1 MARHPKQAQYE
12 RTSRHRQLLSMQA
25 ISSGWT
31 KLDTLDAYL
40 TGDGELIVIDK
51 ALNRY
56 ATTAEAEKIISP
68 ETPIGGNGE
77 PPVAPAE
84 VSTGNGLPNGVDL
97 SVVPQSIA
105 ARRALELAG
114 SEHSG
119 TTESEVRTRLAKGAS
134 QFLAAL
140 KLLDTVH
147 GPEWREKLTQMT
159 T

>member
-1 MARHPKQAQYE
+1 MSKAAYQAAYRLRSAVRGEILAQ
-12 RTSRHRQLLSMQA
+12 
-25 ISSGWT
+25 GWEE
-31 KLDTLDAYL
+31 LDAL
-40 TGDGELIVIDK
+40 LVFRKEDGELVIVLKDGT
-51 ALNRY
+51 RY
-56 ATTAEAEKIISP
+56 SIEEPEGFTPAVPTATSA
-68 ETPIGGNGE
+68 
-77 PPVAPAE
+77 AP
-84 VSTGNGLPNGVDL
+84 TGNGLPSGVDL

-105 ARRALELAG
+105 ARRALEQAG
-114 SEHSG
+114 GEHSG